1 VEREVELLSG
11 SVQEGAGLSPVLV
24 ESRVFPAMVG
34 QMVAMGEKSGTV
46 DTALEEVSRHYD
58 SEVRYKVKNLTTL
71 LEPILLVILAGAVL
85 GLMLAIFLPLW
96 DMIKLFR
103 H

>member
-1 VEREVELLSG
+1 
-11 SVQEGAGLSPVLV
+11 
-24 ESRVFPAMVG
+24 
-34 QMVAMGEKSGTV
+34 VAMGEKSGTV
-46 DTALEEVSRHYD
+46 DTALEEVSRYYD
-58 SEVRYKVKNLTTL
+58 AEVKYKVKNLTTL
-71 LEPILLVILAGAVL
+71 LEPVLLVVLAAAVL